1 MKENKKL
8 HKKNICADIK
18 TTQTEFLWYMTGIC
32 NYVDGCVVYSIEKMS
47 IIIENNMVNGMWDW
61 NG

>member
-8 HKKNICADIK
+8 HKKMYMDIK

-32 NYVDGCVVYSIEKMS
+32 NYVDGLYIEKMS
-47 IIIENNMVNGMWDW
+47 IIIEITW
-61 NG
+61 